1 MLSLISILHRFAGLG
16 LPFIAIISFLSN
28 CVPYLTIP
36 YLALVFVYISTTRAG
51 IFLTVAT
58 ILVSSIFAALGKV
71 VVYYIGRGMSKIVL
85 KNISAETIE
94 LFNKLMDK
102 GIFLAIF
109 IFAASPLPDDVL
121 YIPVG
126 VLKYSPI
133 KFFVACFAGKIVI
146 TSVVAFSGEFIN
158 FVMSPIYAIILSIV
172 ATVIV
177 LVIMKKINWEKL
189 VQYLVKYGFWRTI
202 WIFITR
208 LPEFFRK

>member
-1 MLSLISILHRFAGLG
+1 LSLISILHRFAGLG

>member
-1 MLSLISILHRFAGLG
+1 MSLISILHRFAGLG